1 MSDVN
6 HGSITVLA
14 SLDRVWFD
22 SQSLISYLR
31 EVELWAI
38 ANECDDAAAVV
49 QRVADG
55 LVLTSLVASDEIRS
69 RRGTR

>member
-1 MSDVN
+1 MSNVN

-38 ANECDDAAAVV
+38 ANESDDAAAVM